1 MVSAERKTSIQNL
14 EKSPSTERWGLTACI
29 LRSQTMAAVWTKKT
43 LATITSTE
51 TKGYGIRNVDQR
63 IKLYFGDIYGITYES
78 TPGEGTTA
86 TITLPL
92 ISET

>member
-1 MVSAERKTSIQNL
+1 MVSAERKHRYRTWKI
-14 EKSPSTERWGLTACI
+14 TIDG
-29 LRSQTMAAVWTKKT
+29 TMGPDCMYFTVSDNGCGMDEKT
-43 LATITSTE
+43 LATITSAE

-92 ISET
+92 IAAT

>member
-14 EKSPSTERWGLTACI
+14 EKSPSTERWGPDCMYFTVSDNGCG
-29 LRSQTMAAVWTKKT
+29 MDEKT

>member
-1 MVSAERKTSIQNL
+1 MYFTVSDNGCGMDE
-14 EKSPSTERWGLTACI
+14 
-29 LRSQTMAAVWTKKT
+29 KT

>member
-1 MVSAERKTSIQNL
+1 MGPDCMYFTVSDNGCGMDE
-14 EKSPSTERWGLTACI
+14 
-29 LRSQTMAAVWTKKT
+29 KT